1 MSLYNTACKNRYLKQ
16 KFMEKYGE
24 IFKKIVTQTGEYCMK
39 HNIKSLV
46 LGLSGGLDSTVCAA
60 IGKAVYDRY
69 YVKLIG
75 ISLPCKTNSDTE
87 NSIARTTGEAFCN
100 EYKCINIDTLYGA
113 SKYLCDTYEGES
125 THVSQGNL
133 KARIRMM
140 MLYNAA
146 SINNGIVID
155 TDNLSEHYLGFWT
168 LHGDV
173 GDFKP
178 IGKLWKTEVYELA
191 KYLSEMYSA
200 IIDKYYEDDRYTY
213 AVLAKNAL
221 DQAIKITPTDGNG
234 VAAGGDMAQIAP
246 GYTYN
251 EVDKVLQYLTS
262 NRDKT
267 EHGWEEIANKCFNGD
282 MEMVDHICQRYY
294 KSAFKRNTDYVGV
307 VL

>member
-1 MSLYNTACKNRYLKQ
+1 MN
-16 KFMEKYGE
+16 KYENIFTE
-24 IFKKIVTQTGEYCMK
+24 IVKQTGEYCVTY
-39 HNIKSLV
+39 NIKSLV

-60 IGKAVYDRY
+60 IGKAVFDGYG
-69 YVKLIG
+69 VKLIG
-75 ISLPCKTNSDTE
+75 ISLPCKTNTTKE
-87 NSIARTTGEAFCN
+87 NDIARITGKAFCN

-125 THVSQGNL
+125 TQISQGNL

-146 SINNGIVID
+146 SINRGIVID

-178 IGKLWKTEVYELA
+178 IGNLWKSEVYELA
-191 KYLSEMYSA
+191 RY
-200 IIDKYYEDDRYTY
+200 IRDKYCKLADKYFDEHSNAQDKLYLNAQM
-213 AVLAKNAL
+213 AVNAL
-221 DQAIKITPTDGNG
+221 DEAIKIIPTDGNG

-262 NRDKT
+262 PT
-267 EHGWEEIANKCFNGD
+267 ELLSDEGWEKIANTYFNGD
-282 MEMVDHICQRYY
+282 MEMVDKICERYH
-294 KSAFKRNTDYVGV
+294 KSMFKRNTEYVGV
-307 VL
+307 II

>member
-1 MSLYNTACKNRYLKQ
+1 MS
-16 KFMEKYGE
+16 KYENIFNE
-24 IFKKIVTQTGEYCMK
+24 IVKQTGEYCVT

-60 IGKAVYDRY
+60 IGKTVFDRY
-69 YVKLIG
+69 GVKLIG
-75 ISLPCKTNSDTE
+75 ISLPCKTNTSLE
-87 NSIARTTGEAFCN
+87 NDIASTAGSIFCN
-100 EYKCINIDTLYGA
+100 KYKCINIDTLYGA
-113 SKYLCDTYEGES
+113 TKYLCDTYEGES
-125 THVSQGNL
+125 THISQGNL

-146 SINNGIVID
+146 SINQGIVID

-178 IGKLWKTEVYELA
+178 IGNLWKTEVYELA
-191 KYLSEMYSA
+191 KYLREMYNLVVENSHYYNNEQYSYALKARTVIEMA
-200 IIDKYYEDDRYTY
+200 I
-213 AVLAKNAL
+213 N
-221 DQAIKITPTDGNG
+221 ITPTDGNG

-262 NRDKT
+262 PT
-267 EHGWEEIANKCFNGD
+267 ELLSDEGWEEIANKYFNGD
-282 MEMVDHICQRYY
+282 MAMVDQICERYH
-294 KSAFKRNTDYVGV
+294 KSMFKRNTDYVGV
-307 VL
+307 VI